1 MSTIRSELRPVAR
14 VPLWRNVRVLRVV
27 AQIVALVLA
36 GYAVWTLL
44 DNLTDNLSAVGI
56 STDFGVLGQDANFQI
71 RDDPGFDP
79 QSPVVPNLM
88 WVAVKNGEPYR
99 RPVAA

>member
-1 MSTIRSELRPVAR
+1 MSTIQSELRPVAR

-56 STDFGVLGQDANFQI
+56 STGAATSRGVGWTLSE
-71 RDDPGFDP
+71 R
-79 QSPVVPNLM
+79 SWCSLM
-88 WVAVKNGEPYR
+88 PCT
-99 RPVAA
+99 P